1 MSDYQTKIGKV
12 KRLKEFFNKK
22 TFEDCFENWCGNYL
36 RYELNIDPD
45 KSNIKASIQLSDY
58 FESTDREMITVN
70 NSVWLIENCE
80 RVDEDD
86 SYCNLTEIDDNEY
99 EFRTRF
105 YDGGTYEGE
114 MIRDEIERLKL

>member
-12 KRLKEFFNKK
+12 KRLKDFFRKK
-22 TFEDCFENWCGNYL
+22 EFEDYFENWCKQYL
-36 RYELNIDPD
+36 RYVLNIEPD
-45 KSNIKASIQLSDY
+45 KSNIEASSQLKEY
-58 FESTDREMITVN
+58 FESTDREMITAN

-80 RVDEDD
+80 SVDEND

-114 MIRDEIERLKL
+114 MIKDEIERLKL